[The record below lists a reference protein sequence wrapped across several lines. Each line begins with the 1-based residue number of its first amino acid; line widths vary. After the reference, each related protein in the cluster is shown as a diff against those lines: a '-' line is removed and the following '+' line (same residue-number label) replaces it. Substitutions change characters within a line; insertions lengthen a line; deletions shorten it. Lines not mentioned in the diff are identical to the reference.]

1 LAVAVANALG
11 SLAAGVL
18 ALYLGVVLVRVI

>member
-1 LAVAVANALG
+1 VAVAVANALG

-18 ALYLGVVLVRVI
+18 ALYLGVVLVRAI